1 MIESSIYSVFPIE
14 EVGSG
19 SGTHPA
25 IIAVETDFFHTGN
38 LSFHTGNLSEPGN
51 FQETLAITI

>member
-1 MIESSIYSVFPIE
+1 MDDRIIDSVFAIE

-25 IIAVETDFFHTGN
+25 IIVVETDF
-38 LSFHTGNLSEPGN
+38 FHTGNLSEPGN